1 LYGALLIPDQLIY
14 RRNDETD
21 EEYYVKYSKET
32 IRAIAYN
39 YLKQNKTNNATVEH
53 AKVVEGVSLVETWI
67 IEGENDKSKNFG
79 FDLPEGTWFGC
90 MKVDNDE
97 VKQQIQNKEV
107 LGFSIEG
114 NFAVE
119 KEMYMHSHKE
129 FAAILAEIEQL
140 LTLATQEEI
149 DARYDDYM
157 NAVNMTYSELKAW
170 SETECSTLASLD
182 RGPINR
188 NLELL
193 QTNKADWNN
202 SHYEDAGKTIAF
214 INRMRENDAGDI
226 LEDSNGNVC
235 GSKRTISLLNWAY
248 NPNK

>member
-1 LYGALLIPDQLIY
+1 
-14 RRNDETD
+14 
-21 EEYYVKYSKET
+21 
-32 IRAIAYN
+32 
-39 YLKQNKTNNATVEH
+39 
-53 AKVVEGVSLVETWI
+53 
-67 IEGENDKSKNFG
+67 
-79 FDLPEGTWFGC
+79 
-90 MKVDNDE
+90 MKVDNEE
-97 VKQQIQNKEV
+97 VKKQIQNKEV

-114 NFAVE
+114 NFIAE
-119 KEMYMHSHKE
+119 KEMYLSKHEE

-182 RGPINR
+182 RSPIER

-193 QTNKADWNN
+193 QTNKADWTEK
-202 SHYEDAGKTIAF
+202 HYEDAGKTIAF
-214 INRMRENDAGDI
+214 INRMRENSAGDI